1 MIFAALI
8 QPTMDGGWDGLN
20 TINYIV
26 KFFRDSA
33 GAGWQNLM
41 PHAIELVTV
50 LAIIDIAVNWSLYKG
65 DLRLT
70 EIISKIIKYGVIFFM
85 IFNLANI
92 NGYMIN
98 SFKQAG
104 LIAAGVSD
112 TNSAKVVSEGPAGVL
127 RMGFQA
133 IGVIVDD
140 NGNVSVPSKDDI
152 SKLKAEKKPV
162 PVLAHLA
169 NLDFYELPSILM
181 DFIAIALI
189 LFSFF
194 MMTVELAISIVE
206 FNIFAAIM
214 VILLPFGAIKYTS
227 FLLQRS
233 ISAVFQ
239 FGIKLMLIYFMLA
252 LVMNTVLSK
261 SGALNT
267 ESFGSMLVT
276 CMIYLTLGYLT
287 TKIPSLISGMLSG
300 QPSMSGNGVANSM
313 ASAPAAAA
321 RGAASAAG
329 GTAAVL
335 AASRVTSRYGPDG
348 KAHGVA
354 VGASLKA
361 LGGNLAGMAL
371 ARNPVGKAVLRGADK
386 GNEAMRAGNAIK
398 NGNWKRMTDEQMNL
412 DYKNANDK
420 GQRLNSAAQQQQT
433 AYDNAKVTNTTKLG
447 ADINRSLNNLNRP
460 SSPNPKNTPYNPKK

>member
-1 MIFAALI
+1 MVFALI
-8 QPTMDGGWDGLN
+8 QPTMQGGWDGLQ
-20 TINYIV
+20 TINHITD
-26 KFFRDSA
+26 FFRSGA
-33 GAGWQNLM
+33 AAGWQNLM

-70 EIISKIIKYGVIFFM
+70 EIISKIVKYGIIMFM
-85 IFNLANI
+85 IYNLADI
-92 NGYMIN
+92 NGRLID
-98 SFKQAG
+98 SFKMAG
-104 LIAAGVSD
+104 FIAAGVNDPAS
-112 TNSAKVVSEGPAGVL
+112 SSLSLQGPGGVL
-127 RMGFQA
+127 QAGFKV
-133 IGVIVDD
+133 IGITFTEGT
-140 NGNVSVPSKDDI
+140 NEIGAVPKESI
-152 SKLKAEKKPV
+152 LGY
-162 PVLAHLA
+162 LGTLG
-169 NLDFYELPSILM
+169 FTQLPSILM
-181 DFIAIALI
+181 CIISIGLI

-194 MMTVELAISIVE
+194 MMAIELAMAIVE

-239 FGIKLMLIYFMLA
+239 FGIKLMLIYFMLS
-252 LVMNTVLSK
+252 LVTTTTLLQAP
-261 SGALNT
+261 SGLKP
-267 ESFGSMLVT
+267 ESYGQMLVT

-287 TKIPSLISGMLSG
+287 CKIPSLVSGMLSG
-300 QPSMSGNGVANSM
+300 QPSMSGNGVSNSI

-335 AASRVTSRYGPDG
+335 AASRVASSYGPDG

-412 DYKNANDK
+412 GYKNANDK